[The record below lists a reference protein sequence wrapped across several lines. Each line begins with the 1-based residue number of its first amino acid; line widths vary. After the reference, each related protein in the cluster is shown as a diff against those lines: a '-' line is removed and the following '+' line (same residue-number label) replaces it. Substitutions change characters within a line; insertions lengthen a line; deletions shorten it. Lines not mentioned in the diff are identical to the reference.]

1 MKLNPLARFARGEL
15 LFCCA
20 LLLLHGSARA
30 LDCPHIPEQA
40 RKDWEVEVRAAV
52 GSIGP
57 VKGAELA
64 TRTRSAT
71 RDLLGKLPQAD
82 KVYLEQMMY
91 ASYCS
96 SLRDDSDL
104 SESQKRE
111 RIKAYNL
118 EVRKTLHAAP
128 GKAAVGAKKFT
139 SKDAARAE
147 LAGLPLPYTPDAFV
161 ESANKGEL
169 AVVKLFLAAGIDPN
183 AKNQDGYTALMV
195 SADKSHAKI
204 IEALLKAKANVNE
217 RDNRD
222 GTALRWA
229 ASRGQVSAVQLLL
242 PKTTDAKVI
251 DDAFLTAA
259 SFSHLE
265 LLRILLKRG
274 ADKRLVSQALIRV
287 AGPELEIDEASI
299 SKVILFLLEQ
309 GADINAHDDDGWT
322 ALMGATKA
330 GLVPTVQTLLA
341 AGANVNAKCICEGWL
356 GGGWTAL
363 MMAARESD
371 KKAIVD
377 MLLAR
382 GADPNLA
389 NNDGQTSLLIA
400 LDHGGGT
407 DTVRALLD
415 RGASVNAKDKE
426 GKTPLME
433 AQKSYDAE
441 IWRLLLEKH
450 ADVNAKDNQGS
461 TALIWASA
469 YGQVAGVEV
478 LLDAGADIHAKTVKG
493 RTVLMLAILNG
504 QPEVVQT
511 LLRKG
516 AKLNDEDAIGKTPLN
531 YAEEDLEG
539 KARTEMLRILNKAGA
554 K

>member
-20 LLLLHGSARA
+20 LLLLHGPARA
-30 LDCPHIPEQA
+30 LDCPSIPEQA
-40 RKDWEVEVRAAV
+40 RKDWAVEVRAAV

-57 VKGAELA
+57 AKGAELE

-118 EVRKTLHAAP
+118 EVRKTLHAAQ

-139 SKDAARAE
+139 TMDAARAE

-183 AKNQDGYTALMV
+183 AKNRQGYTALMV
-195 SADKSHAKI
+195 SADQGHTKI
-204 IEALLKAKANVNE
+204 IEALLKAKANVDE
-217 RDNRD
+217 RDDRG

-229 ASRGQVSAVQLLL
+229 ASRGQVGAVQQILQ
-242 PKTTDAKVI
+242 KTTDAKVI

-259 SFSHLE
+259 SFRHLE

-274 ADKRLVSQALIRV
+274 ADKRLVSKALIKAVKAYGINEGR
-287 AGPELEIDEASI
+287 ASE
-299 SKVILFLLEQ
+299 VIPFLLEQ

-322 ALMGATKA
+322 ALMGATEA
-330 GLVPTVQTLLA
+330 GLVPAVQTLLA
-341 AGANVNAKCICEGWL
+341 AGANVNAICICDGWL

-371 KKAIVD
+371 KKVILD

-389 NNDGQTSLLIA
+389 NNDGRTSLTIA
-400 LDHGGGT
+400 LNDSGGT
-407 DTVRALLD
+407 DIVRALLD

-426 GKTPLME
+426 GTTPLME

-441 IWRLLLEKH
+441 ISRLLLEKH
-450 ADVNAKDNQGS
+450 ADVNAKDNEGS
-461 TALIWASA
+461 TPLIWASA
-469 YGQVAGVEV
+469 YGQITGVEV
-478 LLDAGADIHAKTVKG
+478 LLDAGADIHAKNAKG
-493 RTVLMLAILNG
+493 RTALMSAILNK

-516 AKLNDEDAIGKTPLN
+516 AKLNDEDANGKTPLN

-539 KARTEMLRILNKAGA
+539 KARTEMIRILNKVGA

>member
-15 LFCCA
+15 LFFCA
-20 LLLLHGSARA
+20 LLLLHSSARA

-57 VKGAELA
+57 VKGAELE

-139 SKDAARAE
+139 TKDAARAE

-183 AKNQDGYTALMV
+183 AQNQHGHTALMV
-195 SADKSHAKI
+195 SAGKGHTKI
-204 IEALLKAKANVNE
+204 IETLLKAKANVNVTNE
-217 RDNRD
+217 GG
-222 GTALRWA
+222 GTALGWA
-229 ASRGQVSAVQLLL
+229 ASSGQVDAVQLLL
-242 PKTTDAKVI
+242 QKKTDAKVI
-251 DDAFLTAA
+251 DDAFLRAA
-259 SFSHLE
+259 YRGHLE
-265 LLRILLKRG
+265 VLRILLKRG
-274 ADKRLVSQALIRV
+274 ADKRLVSKALIEAAR
-287 AGPELEIDEASI
+287 PDHINEERMIDAI
-299 SKVILFLLEQ
+299 RFLLEQ
-309 GADINAHDDDGWT
+309 SADVKAQDNDGWT
-322 ALMGATKA
+322 ALMYGTQA
-330 GLVPTVQTLLA
+330 GVVPAVQTLLA
-341 AGANVNAKCICEGWL
+341 AGANVNAKCICDGWL

-363 MMAARESD
+363 MMAAKDSD
-371 KKAIVD
+371 KKVIVD
-377 MLLAR
+377 MLLAS

-389 NNDGQTSLLIA
+389 NNDGLTSLTIA
-400 LDHGGGT
+400 LKHSDT
-407 DTVRALLD
+407 NTVRALLD
-415 RGASVNAKDKE
+415 GGASVNAKDME
-426 GKTPLME
+426 GTTPLME
-433 AQKSYDAE
+433 AQKSYADRAE
-441 IWRLLLEKH
+441 ISRLLLQKH
-450 ADVNAKDNQGS
+450 ADVNTKDNQGS
-461 TALIWASA
+461 TALIWAGA
-469 YGQVAGVEV
+469 YGQVTGVEV
-478 LLDAGADIHAKTVKG
+478 LLDASADIHAKNIKG
-493 RTVLMLAILNG
+493 RTALMVAIINK
-504 QPEVVQT
+504 QSEVVQT

-516 AKLNDEDAIGKTPLN
+516 AKLNDEDANGKTPLN

-539 KARTEMLRILNKAGA
+539 KVRTEMLRILNKAGA